1 MNNENLDCIGEW
13 GDWGRCSH
21 KCNTGVQSRKYNVI
35 YPGSN
40 GNSCPFEHNDIQYKD
55 CNTHKCTPKCIV
67 GDWGGW
73 GECSELCGGGLSK
86 RIRKILPPSYI
97 NFRYDTP
104 NKEYNSCIN
113 KQILET
119 YYEVGPEE
127 FNIPEISDTTSNG
140 VGRIL
145 KERPK
150 YKNKHGYVI
159 VFVRLD
165 DTYDEMV
172 ILTHGSEKNSRILDF
187 SNILAKLGNDNM
199 IWGEINKEYKH
210 MDHTNIFFHSENV
223 DANSSSKCVSMN
235 NTGISFFEEEG
246 IKMEIRNISSNDL
259 KDIPEFTKQYC
270 TKDVIYEEYMRCNVE
285 KCAINKHEI
294 TNENDKYIEIILKK
308 SRLSLRIPTD
318 YNTFIRPTVFPRR
331 SPGGPDLILYEEE
344 DTLDLSLECSKTN
357 IPISQ
362 DNCIEDDLYG
372 CTKKV
377 VSLDDDSNNNV
388 LFNELIE
395 LFPNKSVSILSNYKK
410 CNVADKHHYIDKGY
424 NVKNCYDKDNKEE
437 AEKNQS
443 CILGGKNSVV
453 LQRSLLTM
461 EYPVNYRDINDIV
474 ISKYQEDNNTNLIVS
489 DKNDQL
495 NRECPSLGKSMLQY
509 NCIKETPTNECIL
522 VGIETLNNN
531 STEGDIKL
539 FEDLTEFFE
548 KNRSIQIVSSIRQCA
563 VPREKYYVD
572 NESNV
577 MPCSNEKYQPTE
589 DINGYC
595 KGVSDKDNSSG
606 FMSTFLITIL
616 LGSFF
621 ILLFYLLQEVWMDNT
636 KKSGR
641 VPRSIK
647 YKIK

>member
-1 MNNENLDCIGEW
+1 M
-13 GDWGRCSH
+13 
-21 KCNTGVQSRKYNVI
+21 
-35 YPGSN
+35 
-40 GNSCPFEHNDIQYKD
+40 
-55 CNTHKCTPKCIV
+55 
-67 GDWGGW
+67 
-73 GECSELCGGGLSK
+73 
-86 RIRKILPPSYI
+86 
-97 NFRYDTP
+97 
-104 NKEYNSCIN
+104 
-113 KQILET
+113 
-119 YYEVGPEE
+119 
-127 FNIPEISDTTSNG
+127 
-140 VGRIL
+140 
-145 KERPK
+145 
-150 YKNKHGYVI
+150 
-159 VFVRLD
+159 
-165 DTYDEMV
+165 
-172 ILTHGSEKNSRILDF
+172 
-187 SNILAKLGNDNM
+187 
-199 IWGEINKEYKH
+199 
-210 MDHTNIFFHSENV
+210 
-223 DANSSSKCVSMN
+223 
-235 NTGISFFEEEG
+235 
-246 IKMEIRNISSNDL
+246 
-259 KDIPEFTKQYC
+259 
-270 TKDVIYEEYMRCNVE
+270 
-285 KCAINKHEI
+285 
-294 TNENDKYIEIILKK
+294 
-308 SRLSLRIPTD
+308 
-318 YNTFIRPTVFPRR
+318 
-331 SPGGPDLILYEEE
+331 
-344 DTLDLSLECSKTN
+344 
-357 IPISQ
+357 
-362 DNCIEDDLYG
+362 
-372 CTKKV
+372 
-377 VSLDDDSNNNV
+377 
-388 LFNELIE
+388 
-395 LFPNKSVSILSNYKK
+395 FPNKSVSILSNYKK

-636 KKSGR
+636 KKQGR